1 MAILL
6 IFGGAI
12 FGVLG
17 ALHAVYTLLDLRNP
31 RRLVPSDPSVAQAM
45 ANSGLRLS
53 GGRTDMWRAWIG
65 FNFSH
70 SLGVLLVGALGVWA
84 GYRIKVLPVDIIMPA
99 LTLIGCGFISEPEIL
114 RDTLSRPAEN
124 DLKSAKHFEKMPHAA
139 SQSGWRPTQSQH
151 RIRGDGC
158 AHHLVDCRTLRFCA
172 THSVGV
178 FVNEFKSAL
187 EMREDSG
194 GCGKWRGGR
203 DQFGM

>member
-31 RRLVPSDPSVAQAM
+31 RRLVPADPSVAQAM
-45 ANSGLRLS
+45 ANSALRLS

-84 GYRIKVLPVDIIMPA
+84 GYRIKVLPVDIIVPA
-99 LTLIGCGFISEPEIL
+99 LTLIGCAYEVLAVLYWFRIPAIGVAVGTGCFAAAWLLSL
-114 RDTLSRPAEN
+114 R
-124 DLKSAKHFEKMPHAA
+124 
-139 SQSGWRPTQSQH
+139 
-151 RIRGDGC
+151 
-158 AHHLVDCRTLRFCA
+158 
-172 THSVGV
+172 
-178 FVNEFKSAL
+178 
-187 EMREDSG
+187 
-194 GCGKWRGGR
+194 
-203 DQFGM
+203 